1 MLFKVPEWKITY
13 SEEPDNP
20 VEYTNKLDE
29 GYSRFVRSYD
39 IAVKLLPVWKTWI
52 KTVIPHIEGNRVLEV
67 SFGTGYLLM
76 HYANHYETYG
86 IDFNDK
92 MVEIAKRN
100 LSRSGIKATL
110 QQAHVERL
118 PFPENYFDTI
128 VNTMSFSGY
137 PNGMKAMSEFHRVL
151 KEGGV
156 LLMVDF
162 DYPSNR
168 NRLGYWLTKLM
179 ETAGDTIRDIPRILQ
194 EFSFEYTGEEIGG
207 FGAVHFYIARKLTN
221 ASRSNR
227 AVFFERNPSVGKA
240 WHTGS
245 PMESRRISNG

>member
-1 MLFKVPEWKITY
+1 MILKVPKDEIVY
-13 SEEPDNP
+13 SDEPKNP
-20 VEYTNKLDE
+20 VEYTESLDG
-29 GYSRFVRSYD
+29 GYSKFAKIYD
-39 IAVKLLPVWKTWI
+39 ISVTLLPIWRTWI
-52 KTVIPHIEGNRVLEV
+52 KTVIPHIEGNRVLEA

-76 HYANHYETYG
+76 HYAGNYETYG
-86 IDFNDK
+86 IDFNDT

-100 LSRSGIKATL
+100 IHRNDIKATL

-118 PFPENYFDTI
+118 PFQENYFDTI

-156 LLMVDF
+156 LLMIDF

-168 NRLGYWLTKLM
+168 NRFGYWLTKLM

-194 EFSFEYTGEEIGG
+194 EFSFEYTEEEIGG
-207 FGAVHFYIARKLTN
+207 FGSVHLFVARKSTD
-221 ASRSNR
+221 ARHDKESSRS
-227 AVFFERNPSVGKA
+227 V
-240 WHTGS
+240 
-245 PMESRRISNG
+245 

>member
-1 MLFKVPEWKITY
+1 MLSSETRRNEGTAIVKTAQDKIVY
-13 SEEPDNP
+13 SEETDNS

-29 GYSRFVRSYD
+29 GYSRFAGLYD

-52 KTVIPHIEGNRVLEV
+52 KSIIPHIEGNRVLEV

-86 IDFNDK
+86 IDFNTS
-92 MVEIAKRN
+92 MVEIAKKN
-100 LSRSGIKATL
+100 LSRNRVNATL

-118 PFPENYFDTI
+118 PFPENCFDTV

-151 KEGGV
+151 KAGGV

-162 DYPSNR
+162 DYPSDR
-168 NRLGYWLTKLM
+168 NRFGYWLTKLM
-179 ETAGDTIRDIPRILQ
+179 ETAGDTIRDIPKILQ
-194 EFSFEYTGEEIGG
+194 AFSFEYTEKEIGG
-207 FGAVHFYIARKLTN
+207 FGAVHFYVARKLKNT
-221 ASRSNR
+221 SI
-227 AVFFERNPSVGKA
+227 
-240 WHTGS
+240 T
-245 PMESRRISNG
+245 